1 MSLINTVKVMSK
13 NHIIFNHKNKNYY
26 KEIDNDNKLN
36 IFNKN
41 LMNIF
46 LDQFSESI
54 GKVTYDDITVIS
66 VLENRDEV
74 IRDLPKKLRHL
85 IMLSTYCNRF
95 ELNNEVCLTIEHISI
110 DQSNITS
117 FPDISNCVNLKT
129 CKISHSAITNLD
141 LSYDLPNALY
151 ELNVQGN
158 LITNL
163 NFAYEKLL
171 DKIEQ
176 KTLRKINLSDN
187 YLDYDKFPEILRL
200 KCNLIRQH
208 TYKHKRIHRA
218 NVANVNI
225 ANIVNINMHN
235 ELQLRPT
242 DFFSSQN
249 VHLSSIN
256 KSVLNSVN
264 NIKKLIEGNMVT
276 IVSLSLNDSL
286 NNLFSLPLFCY
297 KNDSEPQKL
306 FQSYFNK
313 NFINYNVLFAD
324 FSKDSKNSITNLT
337 YKETFELIWS
347 LLCFM
352 RKKEECNLDDVV
364 NRIKTEIEDG
374 SKMCF
379 TGKYNRLINSMVGII
394 EGVQVG
400 FSEGEELQLEFGK
413 IIQRFNNNEDEEY
426 TFHNLLCD
434 SKELL
439 RFVKAE
445 ELKQPWMDAIYDLM
459 PEPEIIKYNG
469 TDYWRTF
476 DYDVLDIYDKT
487 LVGYYMENP
496 DRVLYLYSFG
506 EN

>member
-1 MSLINTVKVMSK
+1 M
-13 NHIIFNHKNKNYY
+13 
-26 KEIDNDNKLN
+26 
-36 IFNKN
+36 
-41 LMNIF
+41 
-46 LDQFSESI
+46 
-54 GKVTYDDITVIS
+54 
-66 VLENRDEV
+66 
-74 IRDLPKKLRHL
+74 
-85 IMLSTYCNRF
+85 
-95 ELNNEVCLTIEHISI
+95 
-110 DQSNITS
+110 
-117 FPDISNCVNLKT
+117 
-129 CKISHSAITNLD
+129 
-141 LSYDLPNALY
+141 
-151 ELNVQGN
+151 
-158 LITNL
+158 
-163 NFAYEKLL
+163 

-208 TYKHKRIHRA
+208 TYKHKRIDRA
-218 NVANVNI
+218 NVANINI
-225 ANIVNINMHN
+225 AYIVNINMNN

-256 KSVLNSVN
+256 KSVLKSVN
-264 NIKKLIEGNMVT
+264 NIKKLIEDNMVT
-276 IVSLSLNDSL
+276 PVSLSLNDW
-286 NNLFSLPLFCY
+286 FSFSFSNQNY
-297 KNDSEPQKL
+297 PQKL
-306 FQSYFNK
+306 FQSYFNN
-313 NFINYNVLFAD
+313 NFIKYKVLSDD
-324 FSKDSKNSITNLT
+324 FNKDSKNSITNLT

-347 LLCFM
+347 LVCVM
-352 RKKEECNLDDVV
+352 YKKEECNLDDVV

-394 EGVQVG
+394 EGVEVG

-413 IIQRFNNNEDEEY
+413 IIQRFNNDEDEEY
-426 TFHNLLCD
+426 TFNNLLCD

-445 ELKQPWMDAIYDLM
+445 ELKQPWMDAINDLM

-496 DRVLYLYSFG
+496 DRVLYLHSFG

>member
-1 MSLINTVKVMSK
+1 MSLIHTVKIMSK
-13 NHIIFNHKNKNYY
+13 NHIIFNHNNNNYY

-46 LDQFSESI
+46 LDQFSENI
-54 GKVTYDDITVIS
+54 GTVTYDDITVIS
-66 VLENRDEV
+66 VLENHDNI
-74 IRDLPKKLRHL
+74 IRDLPKNLRHL
-85 IMLSTYCNRF
+85 IILSTYCNTI
-95 ELNNEVCLTIEHISI
+95 ELNNEVCLNIEHISI
-110 DQSNITS
+110 DKSNITR

-129 CKISHSAITNLD
+129 CRISHSAITNFD
-141 LSYDLPNALY
+141 LSYDLPNSLY
-151 ELNVQGN
+151 ELNLQGN

-163 NFAYEKLL
+163 NFPYEKLL

-176 KTLRKINLSDN
+176 KTLRKINFSDN
-187 YLDYDKFPEILRL
+187 YLDYNKFPETLRL

-208 TYKHKRIHRA
+208 TYKYNRIQPT
-218 NVANVNI
+218 NVANENI
-225 ANIVNINMHN
+225 ANIVRMNMN
-235 ELQLRPT
+235 NGIQLKST

-256 KSVLNSVN
+256 NSVMNSVN
-264 NIKKLIEGNMVT
+264 NIKKLIEDNSITPVR
-276 IVSLSLNDSL
+276 LSFNSTC
-286 NNLFSLPLFCY
+286 FFMSY
-297 KNDSEPQKL
+297 QQKL
-306 FQSYFNK
+306 FYSYFTNDD
-313 NFINYNVLFAD
+313 ILCYDILCYD
-324 FSKDSKNSITNLT
+324 FNMETKNSITKLT

-352 RKKEECNLDDVV
+352 HSKGECNLDDVV

-374 SKMCF
+374 SHMCF

-413 IIQRFNNNEDEEY
+413 IIKRFNDKTDTEY
-426 TFHNLLCD
+426 TFNNLVCD

-439 RFVKAE
+439 KFVKAE
-445 ELKQPWMDAIYDLM
+445 ELKQPWIDAIYDLM
-459 PEPEIIKYNG
+459 PEPEIITYNG
-469 TDYWRTF
+469 TKYWRTF
-476 DYDVLDIYDKT
+476 YYDVLDLYDKS

-496 DRVLYLYSFG
+496 DSILYLHSFD
-506 EN
+506 ET

>member
-1 MSLINTVKVMSK
+1 MSLINNVKVMSK

-46 LDQFSESI
+46 LDQFSVNI

-66 VLENRDEV
+66 VLENHNEV
-74 IRDLPKKLRHL
+74 IRDLPKNLRHL
-85 IMLSTYCNRF
+85 IMLSTYCHRF

-129 CKISHSAITNLD
+129 CKISHSAITNFD

-208 TYKHKRIHRA
+208 TYKHNRIHRA
-218 NVANVNI
+218 NVANINI
-225 ANIVNINMHN
+225 ANIVNINMN
-235 ELQLRPT
+235 NGLQLRPT

-256 KSVLNSVN
+256 KSVLKSVN
-264 NIKKLIEGNMVT
+264 NIKKLIDDNGVT
-276 IVSLSLNDSL
+276 LVSLSS
-286 NNLFSLPLFCY
+286 FS
-297 KNDSEPQKL
+297 NQNEPQKL
-306 FQSYFNK
+306 FQSYFNY
-313 NFINYNVLFAD
+313 NFINYKVLCDD
-324 FSKDSKNSITNLT
+324 FNKDSKNSITNLT

-347 LLCFM
+347 LLYFM
-352 RKKEECNLDDVV
+352 HKKEECNLDDVV
-364 NRIKTEIEDG
+364 NRIKAEIEDG

-426 TFHNLLCD
+426 TFNNLLCD

-439 RFVKAE
+439 KFVKAE
-445 ELKQPWMDAIYDLM
+445 ELKQPWMDAINDLM

-469 TDYWRTF
+469 NEYWRTF

-496 DRVLYLYSFG
+496 DRILYLHSFDVK
-506 EN
+506 